1 MTSEAER
8 TLNYIKNKVPEEI
21 AQLGSF
27 LAAGKLAVFLI
38 TRKNAGKGTYIGL
51 LNQLFPAH
59 FTTISAGDLVRNAS
73 KEIQNGGDLGAAI
86 KNAFPDKPDYI
97 EVIRNFSLKRL
108 LPTALIEFL
117 IERALKHPPTG
128 RSFFIDGFPRAP
140 EQLTFTEKFVGQL
153 KAEGFKVLFLQIEL
167 ADEIL
172 IERRGSR
179 RVCPRCGAIG
189 NMTGIKG
196 GRVDYNPETAEF
208 FLRCEKAECAGEIM
222 MRKAGYQEETEE
234 LKTRDDL
241 LLKTAEIL
249 QAKYPDNF
257 LFLRSDLPVEDFHG
271 DEEGLNHLT
280 RLSYENGEI
289 KQNEERKTA
298 FYDGREVFELHPR
311 GVLPIIIK
319 KIVKQLK

>member
-8 TLNYIKNKVPEEI
+8 TLNFINSKVPEEI

-27 LAAGKLAVFLI
+27 LATGKLAVFLI
-38 TRKNAGKGTYIGL
+38 TRKNVGKGTYIGL
-51 LNQLFPAH
+51 LNQLFPSH

-73 KEIQNGGDLGAAI
+73 KEIQNGDDLESAI
-86 KNAFPDKPDYI
+86 KNAFPGKLEYI
-97 EVIRNFSLKRL
+97 EIIRNFSLKRL
-108 LPTALIEFL
+108 LPTELIEFL
-117 IERALKHPPTG
+117 IERALKQSPAG
-128 RSFFIDGFPRAP
+128 RSLFIDGFPRAP
-140 EQLTFTEKFVGQL
+140 EQLIFTKKFVDQL
-153 KAEGFKVLFLQIEL
+153 ISEGFKVLFLQIEL

-172 IERRGSR
+172 VERRGSR
-179 RVCPRCGAIG
+179 RICPRCGTIG

-222 MRKAGYQEETEE
+222 TRKVGYLEETEE

-241 LLKTAEIL
+241 LLKTAEMI

-257 LFLRSDLPVEDFHG
+257 IFLRSDLPVESFHG
-271 DEEGLNHLT
+271 DEEELNHLT

-289 KQNEERKTA
+289 RQNEERKTA
-298 FYDGREVFELHPR
+298 FHEGREVFELHPR

-319 KIVKQLK
+319 EIVKNLQ